1 MISTSWLARDI
12 EVNVKSDFFVESL
25 HCATRWPHRFLGHRG
40 SLAGED
46 APRLERGKLTAHK
59 VPMHDAASKTEV
71 KKRPQYHINRATRDE
86 ISGWCLGEGAPAA
99 IELFINGRLTEVCIQ
114 RVVRHDVGQALP
126 DVPHAAESG
135 FRIIL
140 PTERLDSVTP
150 ISSVGV
156 TIASGGGAES
166 VSFSLPSAIN
176 ADSSAEDYWSM
187 RQSPFPP
194 QVMALIENA
203 SEIDWRA
210 LERWSEDAVSR
221 AVEVLLFLFKVGSRR
236 AKGLF
241 SYFSF
246 LSRVA
251 HAFQF
256 TEKHFPRMTSSSGKD
271 HDAVA
276 SSAQEH
282 FLIAHH
288 LMTLKAHGVEGDFL
302 EFGCFKGF
310 STSCLSFACLLLNI
324 RMHVF
329 DSFEGLPASDSN
341 YYSTGDFA
349 GSSDEV
355 FENVENFGSPQV
367 VTWHRG
373 FFADV
378 VPKIDIRSVA
388 SLWLDVDL
396 ESSSRDVMRI
406 LPRLH
411 PKGCVFSHECWPEH
425 FDKNGNITAQ
435 RGPDFVLTPIM
446 EAFTADNRRPTG
458 RYLLGR
464 TGTIW
469 DDTRSIPPP
478 APAMLRLYDAILGR

>member
-1 MISTSWLARDI
+1 MLLVGHIAFSAAAGLSQQQTHPALS
-12 EVNVKSDFFVESL
+12 EEKS
-25 HCATRWPHRFLGHRG
+25 
-40 SLAGED
+40 
-46 APRLERGKLTAHK
+46 TAHK
-59 VPMHDAASKTEV
+59 VSMHDAASKAEG
-71 KKRPQYHINRATRDE
+71 KSRPRYHIDGATRDG
-86 ISGWCLGEGAPAA
+86 ISGWCLGEDAPAA
-99 IELFINGRLTEVCIQ
+99 IELSINGRLTEGCIQ
-114 RVVRHDVGQALP
+114 RVVRHDVARALP

-135 FRIIL
+135 FRIVL
-140 PTERLDSVTP
+140 PTERLDPAIP
-150 ISSVGV
+150 ISSVGLN
-156 TIASGGGAES
+156 IASSGGAES
-166 VSFSLPSAIN
+166 VLFGLPSAID
-176 ADSSAEDYWSM
+176 ADSSAEDYWSV

-210 LERWSEDAVSR
+210 FDRWSEDAVSS

-251 HAFQF
+251 HAFDF
-256 TEKHFPRMTSSSGKD
+256 AEKHFPRATSSSGKD

-288 LMTLKAHGVEGDFL
+288 LMTLKAHGVDGDFL

-310 STSCLSFACLLLNI
+310 STSCLSFACRLLNI

-329 DSFEGLPASDSN
+329 DSFAGLPASDSS
-341 YYSTGDFA
+341 YYGTGDFA
-349 GSSDEV
+349 GSFAEV
-355 FENVENFGSPQV
+355 IENVENFGAPEV
-367 VTWHRG
+367 ITWHRG

-378 VPKIDIRSVA
+378 VPKADIQSVA

-396 ESSSRDVMRI
+396 ESSSRDVMGI

-411 PKGCVFSHECWPEH
+411 PKGCVFSHECFPEH
-425 FDKNGNITAQ
+425 FDKNGQVTTQ
-435 RGPDFVLTPIM
+435 RGPDLVLAPIQ

-458 RYLLGR
+458 RYLVGH
-464 TGTIW
+464 TGAIW

-478 APAMLRLYDAILGR
+478 ATAMLRLYDALVGR

>member
-1 MISTSWLARDI
+1 MLDPASKP
-12 EVNVKSDFFVESL
+12 EVKS
-25 HCATRWPHRFLGHRG
+25 
-40 SLAGED
+40 
-46 APRLERGKLTAHK
+46 
-59 VPMHDAASKTEV
+59 
-71 KKRPQYHINRATRDE
+71 RPKYHIDCATRDE
-86 ISGWCLGEGAPAA
+86 ISGWCLGEDAPAV
-99 IELFINGRLTEVCIQ
+99 IELFINGRLTEACIQ

-126 DVPHAAESG
+126 DVPHGAESG
-135 FRIIL
+135 FRITL
-140 PTERLDSVTP
+140 PTERLDPATP
-150 ISSVGV
+150 ISSVAV
-156 TIASGGGAES
+156 TIASGAGAES
-166 VSFSLPSAIN
+166 VSFSLPSAIG
-176 ADSSAEDYWSM
+176 ADSSAEEYWGA

-203 SEIDWRA
+203 SESDWRA
-210 LERWSEDAVSR
+210 FERWSEEAVAG
-221 AVEVLLFLFKVGSRR
+221 AVEVLLFLFKAGSRR
-236 AKGLF
+236 TKGLF

-251 HAFQF
+251 HAFHF
-256 TEKHFPRMTSSSGKD
+256 AEKHFPRTTSSSGKD

-288 LMTLKAHGVEGDFL
+288 LMTLKAHGVDGDFL

-310 STSCLSFACLLLNI
+310 STSCLSFACLLLNT

-329 DSFEGLPASDSN
+329 DSFAGLPASDSN
-341 YYSTGDFA
+341 YYRTGDFA
-349 GSSDEV
+349 GSFDEV
-355 FENVENFGSPQV
+355 IENVENFGSPQV
-367 VTWHRG
+367 VTFHRG
-373 FFADV
+373 YFADV

-406 LPRLH
+406 LPQLH

-425 FDKNGNITAQ
+425 FDKRGSITTQ
-435 RGPDFVLTPIM
+435 RSPDLVLAPIK

-458 RYLLGR
+458 RYLVGH
-464 TGTIW
+464 TGAIW

-478 APAMLRLYDAILGR
+478 ATAMLRLYDALVGGNIIAE

>member
-1 MISTSWLARDI
+1 
-12 EVNVKSDFFVESL
+12 
-25 HCATRWPHRFLGHRG
+25 
-40 SLAGED
+40 
-46 APRLERGKLTAHK
+46 
-59 VPMHDAASKTEV
+59 MHDAASKAEV
-71 KKRPQYHINRATRDE
+71 KSNPTYHIDGATRDG
-86 ISGWCLGEGAPAA
+86 ISGWCLGEDGPAP
-99 IELFINGRLTEVCIQ
+99 IELFINGRLTEGCIQ
-114 RVVRHDVGQALP
+114 RVVRHDVARALP

-135 FRIIL
+135 FRIVL
-140 PTERLDSVTP
+140 PTEPLNRATP
-150 ISSVGV
+150 ISSVV
-156 TIASGGGAES
+156 LTITSSGGTES
-166 VSFSLPSAIN
+166 MSFSLPSAID
-176 ADSSAEDYWSM
+176 ADSSAEDYWSK

-210 LERWSEDAVSR
+210 VEQWSEDAVSS

-251 HAFQF
+251 HAFHF
-256 TEKHFPRMTSSSGKD
+256 AEKHFPRATSSSGKD

-288 LMTLKAHGVEGDFL
+288 LMTLKAHGIEGDFL

-310 STSCLSFACLLLNI
+310 STSCLSFACRLLNI

-329 DSFEGLPASDSN
+329 DSFEGLPASDSS
-341 YYSTGDFA
+341 YYGTGDFA
-349 GSSDEV
+349 GSFEEV
-355 FENVENFGSPQV
+355 IENVENFGSPEV

-378 VPKIDIRSVA
+378 VPKIDIQSIA

-396 ESSSRDVMRI
+396 ESSSQDVMRI

-411 PKGCVFSHECWPEH
+411 AKGSVFSHECYPEH
-425 FDKNGNITAQ
+425 FDKNGSITDQ
-435 RGPDFVLTPIM
+435 RSPDLVLYPIKK
-446 EAFTADNRRPTG
+446 AFTADNRRPTG
-458 RYLLGR
+458 RYLVGH
-464 TGTIW
+464 TGAIW
-469 DDTRSIPPP
+469 DEARSIPPP
-478 APAMLRLYDAILGR
+478 ATAMLRLYEAMLGR